1 MIKDRYM
8 EAVTLAMEQ
17 EEHIDVDPSVTS
29 HDERLA
35 FTRRRSQLAFLSDP
49 DPAEAL
55 EDMLSYGNY
64 DADLSEEH
72 SIGLSDDYTD
82 VTDVDS
88 TRDIDSPR
96 GVDSN
101 GVTTPRDS
109 AAD

>member
-1 MIKDRYM
+1 M

-17 EEHIDVDPSVTS
+17 EEHIDVDTS

-55 EDMLSYGNY
+55 DIPDMLSYGNY
-64 DADLSEEH
+64 DAELSEEH
-72 SIGLSDDYTD
+72 SLGLSDDYTD

-88 TRDIDSPR
+88 THSIDSPR